1 MIFFLRY
8 SSFWERQN
16 YRDSKNNSGLQ
27 GLLGKGEIIG
37 GAQKIFGAMNIFRI
51 MVDTCHYTFVQTH
64 RIYNNKSG
72 TNVKYGL

>member
-16 YRDSKNNSGLQ
+16 HRDSKNISGCQ
-27 GLLGKGEIIG
+27 GLLGKGEKID
-37 GAQKIFGAMNIFRI
+37 GAQIFGAMNIFCI

-64 RIYNNKSG
+64 RIYNNESG